1 MDSKYWQNC
10 LIFDRYKQTTMKTF
24 KSIFTA
30 SIPIFAFLLF
40 ASFSIDS
47 NNQKNMNMN
56 PDNPSDQ
63 MIQLPDPILTSNVS
77 VEEAMQNR
85 RSVREFKT
93 DALSM
98 DQVSQILWAAYGINE
113 PRSNPAFLRGGL
125 RTAPSAGALYP
136 LDIYLV
142 CGKVDGLPAGI
153 YKYISEKHSLELV
166 SEGDVRKELG
176 KAALEQDFIEEA
188 PISLVYVA
196 IFKRTTQKYG
206 ERGRE
211 RYVCIDLGHSAQ
223 NVYLQAYA
231 LNLGTC
237 AVGAFTDKMVSMVM
251 LLFDQEEPLYIMPV
265 GKY

>member
-1 MDSKYWQNC
+1 
-10 LIFDRYKQTTMKTF
+10 MKTNQ
-24 KSIFTA
+24 SIFTV

-47 NNQKNMNMN
+47 NNQLNMTNN
-56 PDNPSDQ
+56 PINPSDQ
-63 MIQLPDPILTSNVS
+63 IFQLPDPILTSKVS
-77 VEEAMQNR
+77 VEEALQNR
-85 RSVREFKT
+85 RSVREYKT
-93 DALSM
+93 DALSLN
-98 DQVSQILWAAYGINE
+98 QVSQILWAAYGINE
-113 PRSNPAFLRGGL
+113 PRSNPSFLRGGL
-125 RTAPSAGALYP
+125 KTAPSAGALFP

-142 CGKVDGLPAGI
+142 CGNVDGLPAGI
-153 YKYISEKHSLELV
+153 YKYISENHNLKLV
-166 SEGDVRKELG
+166 SEGDVRKDLG
-176 KAALEQDFIEEA
+176 KAALEQGFIEVA

-211 RYVCIDLGHSAQ
+211 RYVCMDLGHSAQ

-251 LLFDQEEPLYIMPV
+251 LLTDKEEPLYIMPV